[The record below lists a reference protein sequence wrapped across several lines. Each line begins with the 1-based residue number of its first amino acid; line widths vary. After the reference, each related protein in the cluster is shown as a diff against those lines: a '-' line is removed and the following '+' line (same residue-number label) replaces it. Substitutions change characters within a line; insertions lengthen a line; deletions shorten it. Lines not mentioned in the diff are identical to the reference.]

1 MRIEYDSDRD
11 LLYMWFG
18 VVGTKAARTITITP
32 GVHADFDA
40 DEKLIGL
47 EVLDAMEILGKKV
60 QFEITLPSVEMTK
73 VAR

>member
-18 VVGTKAARTITITP
+18 VVGIKAARTITITP

>member
-11 LLYMWFG
+11 FLYMWCG
-18 VVGTKAARTITITP
+18 AVGTKAARTITITP

>member
-18 VVGTKAARTITITP
+18 AVGTKAARTITITP

>member
-11 LLYMWFG
+11 FLYMWFG
-18 VVGTKAARTITITP
+18 AVGTKAARTITITS

-40 DEKLIGL
+40 NEKLIGL
-47 EVLDAMEILGKKV
+47 GMLDAMEILGKKV